1 MTPKRAFWDAFLTVL
16 IASVLAWGWIFYL
29 LRGRLGL
36 DSVPLL
42 LLLVALS
49 LVLVFP
55 VYYRYRKGPQTTP
68 ETGSPGLRIAAM
80 IIFAVDSVLLFASS
94 MVVTGWRQAF
104 YLLGALF
111 SLLLAADYFRR
122 WRRTRAG

>member
-16 IASVLAWGWIFYL
+16 IASVLAWGWLFYL

-36 DSVPLL
+36 DSLPIFVFLM
-42 LLLVALS
+42 ALS
-49 LVLVFP
+49 LFLVFP
-55 VYYRYRKGPQTTP
+55 VYYRYRKGPQTEP
-68 ETGSPGLRIAAM
+68 ESGSPGLRLAAM
-80 IIFAVDSVLLFASS
+80 IIFAADSVLLFGSS
-94 MVVTGWRQAF
+94 MGETGWRQSF

-122 WRRTRAG
+122 WRRTRAS